1 MVNRDICRRVEVGG
15 ERARS
20 GMDDGA
26 SLSLRP
32 WACSEVRNN
41 MHLPGPHARSPGH
54 WSLHAGAAHPVP
66 VPPGLA
72 STGSECPG
80 AWGPARPPALP
91 YEGTKGPA

>member
-1 MVNRDICRRVEVGG
+1 VSVQ
-15 ERARS
+15 RS
-20 GMDDGA
+20 SMDDGA

-72 STGSECPG
+72 STGSECLG

-91 YEGTKGPA
+91 YGGTKGPA